1 MLAERV
7 LPHLAQALDTSD
19 QAPGLRAAL
28 SAVLVLATFYV
39 GLRFAARYRSG
50 LNYSKDDWLILV
62 SLVPLHLSSVRAS
75 RD

>member
-7 LPHLAQALDTSD
+7 LPHLAQALDTSN

-50 LNYSKDDWLILV
+50 LNYS
-62 SLVPLHLSSVRAS
+62 
-75 RD
+75 

>member
-7 LPHLAQALDTSD
+7 LPRLAQALDTSD

-50 LNYSKDDWLILV
+50 LNYS
-62 SLVPLHLSSVRAS
+62 
-75 RD
+75 